1 VRRTLTCCQTR
12 HENTGAKMA
21 MTLRNVLGKES
32 ITRHP
37 FGLSDAWILIA
48 GYFASDCANWIKSSS
63 GGASIEIGK
72 IALHVVTGLNEFR
85 QFNDNHPLGYVF
97 EARKLSRER

>member
-1 VRRTLTCCQTR
+1 MLL
-12 HENTGAKMA
+12 EIPK
-21 MTLRNVLGKES
+21 
-32 ITRHP
+32 
-37 FGLSDAWILIA
+37 ILIYWTLVSGQPLSA
-48 GYFASDCANWIKSSS
+48 VSLLMGNVPLASLSAL

-85 QFNDNHPLGYVF
+85 QFKDNHPLGYVF